1 MFVYCANTESQGFM
15 RRMMVILTLV
25 ALALAG
31 EAKAGAEATT
41 YYVQLIRGT
50 DTDQPPAPGSKR
62 VGRKLAETFGPVF
75 KCKGYW
81 EINRQEVAL
90 SPGQVGRVR
99 LGNGREAEIDLR
111 GPKERKVTAF
121 QDGKVVD
128 RTSMPKGEG
137 MTIIGGSRD
146 DKSVWFIVVRRDKPQ
161 D

>member
-1 MFVYCANTESQGFM
+1 MQST
-15 RRMMVILTLV
+15 MVILTLV

-31 EAKAGAEATT
+31 EARAEEGATT
-41 YYVQLIRGT
+41 FYVQLIRGT
-50 DTDQPPAPGSKR
+50 DTDQPPVPGSKG
-62 VGRKLAETFGPVF
+62 VGPKLAETFRPVF

-81 EINRQEVAL
+81 EINQQQVAL
-90 SPGQVGRVR
+90 SPGQVARVR

-111 GPKERKVTAF
+111 SPKERKVAAF

-128 RTSMPKGEG
+128 RTTVPKGEG
-137 MTIIGGSRD
+137 MAIIGGSRD